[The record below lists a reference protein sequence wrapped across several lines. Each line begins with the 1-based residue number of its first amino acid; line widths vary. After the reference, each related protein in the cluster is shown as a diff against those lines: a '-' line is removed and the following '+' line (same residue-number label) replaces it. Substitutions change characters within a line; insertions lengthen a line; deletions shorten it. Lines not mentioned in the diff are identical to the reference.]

1 MNFLITFLI
10 FILILF
16 LYIHINDQYKKS
28 EDLEIYEM
36 DYTSNV
42 ELQKICNIK
51 QPVIF
56 EFEKIYPNFFSEI
69 IQFKKY
75 ENNDIQVKDV
85 LDYWNPNVLSV
96 DPIILSTSSFRT
108 LVKSDPKSHFF
119 MENNQPF
126 LEESGIASQI
136 GELDEY
142 LKPSFNIHSKYD
154 LIIGSANC
162 VTPMRFHT
170 DYRRFYVVTS
180 GKISVKMASWRS
192 RKYLHPIIDYDNY
205 EFFSKMNVWISE
217 TTISETKTKSTSE
230 TTISETTIS
239 ETTTSETTTKTGET
253 TTKTNE
259 RNDLNKIKFVEFDVH
274 TGYVLYIPPYWW
286 YSIKLHQDAEVVSVS
301 YQTLVNVMSN
311 ISDISQYYLR
321 STMATIQ

>member
-10 FILILF
+10 FILVLF
-16 LYIHINDQYKKS
+16 SYIHINDQYKKS

-56 EFEKIYPNFFSEI
+56 EFQKICPNLFSDT

-85 LDYWNPNVLSV
+85 LDYWNPDILSI

-108 LVKSDPKSHFF
+108 LIQSDPKSHFF

-126 LEESGIASQI
+126 LEETGIASQI
-136 GELDEY
+136 GKLDDY

-154 LIIGSANC
+154 LLIGSAGC
-162 VTPMRFHT
+162 VTPIRYHT

-205 EFFSKMNVWISE
+205 EFFSKANVWTPQSTMTINE
-217 TTISETKTKSTSE
+217 T
-230 TTISETTIS
+230 
-239 ETTTSETTTKTGET
+239 
-253 TTKTNE
+253 
-259 RNDLNKIKFVEFDVH
+259 NDLNKIKFLDFEMH
-274 TGYVLYIPPYWW
+274 TGYVLYIPSYWW
-286 YSIKLHQDAEVVSVS
+286 YSVKLHEGAEVISVS
-301 YQTLVNVMSN
+301 YQTLVNVLSN
-311 ISDISQYYLR
+311 VSDISQYYLHT
-321 STMATIQ
+321 TMATMQ

>member
-56 EFEKIYPNFFSEI
+56 AFEKIHPKIFSDT

-75 ENNDIQVKDV
+75 ENNDIQLKDV

-108 LVKSDPKSHFF
+108 LIQSDPKSHFF
-119 MENNQPF
+119 MENNQAF
-126 LEESGIASQI
+126 LEESGIACQI

-154 LIIGSANC
+154 LLIGSANC
-162 VTPMRFHT
+162 VTPIRFHT
-170 DYRRFYVVTS
+170 DYRRFYIVTS
-180 GKISVKMASWRS
+180 GKITVKMASWRS

-205 EFFSKMNVWISE
+205 EFFSKMNVW
-217 TTISETKTKSTSE
+217 TTQSTSE
-230 TTISETTIS
+230 TRTSEMTQS
-239 ETTTSETTTKTGET
+239 TSETVPNETATGTKNQT
-253 TTKTNE
+253 
-259 RNDLNKIKFVEFDVH
+259 NDLNKIKFLEFDVH

-321 STMATIQ
+321 ATMATMQ

>member
-56 EFEKIYPNFFSEI
+56 EFEKIHPNFFSDI

-96 DPIILSTSSFRT
+96 DAIILSTSSFRT
-108 LVKSDPKSHFF
+108 LIETDPKSHFF

-126 LEESGIASQI
+126 LEESGIACQI

-142 LKPSFNIHSKYD
+142 LKPSFNIISKYD
-154 LIIGSANC
+154 LLIGSVNC
-162 VTPMRFHT
+162 VTPIRFHT
-170 DYRRFYVVTS
+170 DYRRFYIVTS

-192 RKYLHPIIDYDNY
+192 RKYLHQIIDYDNY
-205 EFFSKMNVWISE
+205 EFFSKMNVWTSETGISE
-217 TTISETKTKSTSE
+217 TPESQ
-230 TTISETTIS
+230 
-239 ETTTSETTTKTGET
+239 
-253 TTKTNE
+253 N
-259 RNDLNKIKFVEFDVH
+259 NDLNKIKFLEFDVH

-286 YSIKLHQDAEVVSVS
+286 YSIKLHQDAEIVSVS

-311 ISDISQYYLR
+311 ISDISQYYLHA
-321 STMATIQ
+321 TMATMQ

>member
-56 EFEKIYPNFFSEI
+56 EFEKIHPKIFSDI

-75 ENNDIQVKDV
+75 ENNDIQLKDV
-85 LDYWNPNVLSV
+85 LDYWNPNILSV

-108 LVKSDPKSHFF
+108 LIESDPKSHFF

-126 LEESGIASQI
+126 LEESGIACQI

-154 LIIGSANC
+154 LLIGSANC
-162 VTPMRFHT
+162 VTPIRFHT
-170 DYRRFYVVTS
+170 DYRRFYIVTS

-205 EFFSKMNVWISE
+205 EFFSKMNVWRSETVISE
-217 TTISETKTKSTSE
+217 TPGKDES
-230 TTISETTIS
+230 
-239 ETTTSETTTKTGET
+239 
-253 TTKTNE
+253 NN
-259 RNDLNKIKFVEFDVH
+259 NDLNKIKFLEFDVH

-286 YSIKLHQDAEVVSVS
+286 YSIKLHEDAEVVSVS

-311 ISDISQYYLR
+311 ISDISQYYLHA
-321 STMATIQ
+321 TMATMQ

>member
-56 EFEKIYPNFFSEI
+56 EFKKIHPNFFSDI

-108 LVKSDPKSHFF
+108 LIETDPKSHFF

-126 LEESGIASQI
+126 LEESGIVSQI

-180 GKISVKMASWRS
+180 GKITIKMTSWRS

-205 EFFSKMNVWISE
+205 DFFSKMNVW
-217 TTISETKTKSTSE
+217 TSE
-230 TTISETTIS
+230 TN
-239 ETTTSETTTKTGET
+239 ETTTPI
-253 TTKTNE
+253 NE
-259 RNDLNKIKFVEFDVH
+259 SNNNDLNKIKFLEFDVH
-274 TGYVLYIPPYWW
+274 AGYVLYIPPYWW
-286 YSIKLHQDAEVVSVS
+286 YSMKIHEDAEVVSVS
-301 YQTLVNVMSN
+301 YQTLVNVLSN
-311 ISDISQYYLR
+311 ISDISQYYLHA
-321 STMATIQ
+321 TMATMQ

>member
-217 TTISETKTKSTSE
+217 TTISETKMQS
-230 TTISETTIS
+230 ISETTIS
-239 ETTTSETTTKTGET
+239 ETKTQSTSETTI
-253 TTKTNE
+253 NE
-259 RNDLNKIKFVEFDVH
+259 RNDLNNIKFVEFDVH

>member
-56 EFEKIYPNFFSEI
+56 EFEKIHPKIFSDT

-75 ENNDIQVKDV
+75 ENNDIQLKDV

-108 LVKSDPKSHFF
+108 LIESDPKSHFF

-126 LEESGIASQI
+126 LEESGIACQI

-154 LIIGSANC
+154 LLIGSANC
-162 VTPMRFHT
+162 VTPIRFHT
-170 DYRRFYVVTS
+170 DYRRFYIVTS

-205 EFFSKMNVWISE
+205 EFFSKMNVWTTQSISE
-217 TTISETKTKSTSE
+217 TN
-230 TTISETTIS
+230 
-239 ETTTSETTTKTGET
+239 ETTTPI
-253 TTKTNE
+253 NE
-259 RNDLNKIKFVEFDVH
+259 SNNNDLNKIKFLEFDVH

-286 YSIKLHQDAEVVSVS
+286 HSIKLHEDAEVVSVS

-321 STMATIQ
+321 ATMATMQ

>member
-56 EFEKIYPNFFSEI
+56 EFEKIHPNFFSDI

-85 LDYWNPNVLSV
+85 LDYWNPNILSV

-126 LEESGIASQI
+126 LEESGIASKI

-170 DYRRFYVVTS
+170 DYRRFYIVTS

-192 RKYLHPIIDYDNY
+192 RTYLHPIIDYDNY
-205 EFFSKMNVWISE
+205 EFFSKMNVWTSE
-217 TTISETKTKSTSE
+217 TTISETKTQSTSE
-230 TTISETTIS
+230 TTISETTTQSIS
-239 ETTTSETTTKTGET
+239 ET

-286 YSIKLHQDAEVVSVS
+286 YSIKLHQDAEVVSAS

>member
-56 EFEKIYPNFFSEI
+56 EFEKIHPKIFSDT
-69 IQFKKY
+69 IQFKKH
-75 ENNDIQVKDV
+75 ENNDIQLKDV

-108 LVKSDPKSHFF
+108 LIQSDPKSHFF
-119 MENNQPF
+119 MENNQAF
-126 LEESGIASQI
+126 LEESGIACQI

-154 LIIGSANC
+154 LLIGSANC
-162 VTPMRFHT
+162 VTPIRFHT
-170 DYRRFYVVTS
+170 DYRRFYIVTS

-217 TTISETKTKSTSE
+217 TR
-230 TTISETTIS
+230 
-239 ETTTSETTTKTGET
+239 TSETTTKTSET
-253 TTKTNE
+253 TGTNE
-259 RNDLNKIKFVEFDVH
+259 TAENQTNDLNKIKFLEFDVH

-321 STMATIQ
+321 ATMATMQ

>member
-36 DYTSNV
+36 DYTSNI

-56 EFEKIYPNFFSEI
+56 EFEKICPNFFSDI
-69 IQFKKY
+69 IQFNKY

-85 LDYWNPNVLSV
+85 LDYWNPDVLSI

-108 LVKSDPKSHFF
+108 LIKSDPKSHFF

-154 LIIGSANC
+154 LLIGSANC
-162 VTPMRFHT
+162 VTPIRFHT

-180 GKISVKMASWRS
+180 GKISVKMTSWRS
-192 RKYLHPIIDYDNY
+192 RTYLHPIIDYDNY
-205 EFFSKMNVWISE
+205 DFFSKMNVWISE
-217 TTISETKTKSTSE
+217 TTTK
-230 TTISETTIS
+230 
-239 ETTTSETTTKTGET
+239 TSETTTKTSET
-253 TTKTNE
+253 TTKTSE
-259 RNDLNKIKFVEFDVH
+259 TTTKTSETITNDLNKIKFVEFDVN

-286 YSIKLHQDAEVVSVS
+286 YSIKLHKDAEVVSVS

-321 STMATIQ
+321 ATMATMQ

>member
-36 DYTSNV
+36 DYTSNM

-56 EFEKIYPNFFSEI
+56 EFQKTYPVFFSEI
-69 IQFKKY
+69 IQFNKY
-75 ENNDIQVKDV
+75 ENNDIQVKDI
-85 LDYWNPNVLSV
+85 LDYWNPDLVSIN
-96 DPIILSTSSFRT
+96 PIILSTSSFQT
-108 LVKSDPKSHFF
+108 LIKSDPKSHFF
-119 MENNQPF
+119 MENNQSF
-126 LEESGIASQI
+126 LEETGIASKI
-136 GELDEY
+136 GEVDGY
-142 LKPSFNIHSKYD
+142 LKPQFNIQTKYD
-154 LIIGSANC
+154 LIVGSVNC
-162 VTPMRFHT
+162 VTPFRYHT
-170 DYRRFYVVTS
+170 DYRRFYIVTS
-180 GKISVKMASWRS
+180 GKISVKMTPWRS

-205 EFFSKMNVWISE
+205 EFFSKMNVWTE
-217 TTISETKTKSTSE
+217 TSE
-230 TTISETTIS
+230 SI
-239 ETTTSETTTKTGET
+239 
-253 TTKTNE
+253 N
-259 RNDLNKIKFVEFDVH
+259 NDLNKIKFLEFDVH

-301 YQTLVNVMSN
+301 YQTLVNILSN

-321 STMATIQ
+321 ATMATIQ

>member
-36 DYTSNV
+36 DYTSNM

-56 EFEKIYPNFFSEI
+56 EFQKTYPVFFSEI
-69 IQFKKY
+69 IQFNKY
-75 ENNDIQVKDV
+75 ENNDIQVKDI
-85 LDYWNPNVLSV
+85 LDYWNPDLVSIN
-96 DPIILSTSSFRT
+96 PIILSTSSFQT
-108 LVKSDPKSHFF
+108 LIKSDPKSHFF
-119 MENNQPF
+119 MENNQSF
-126 LEESGIASQI
+126 LEETGIASKI
-136 GELDEY
+136 GEVDGY
-142 LKPSFNIHSKYD
+142 LKPQFNIQTKYD
-154 LIIGSANC
+154 LIVGSVNC
-162 VTPMRFHT
+162 VTPFRYHT
-170 DYRRFYVVTS
+170 DYRRFYIVTS
-180 GKISVKMASWRS
+180 GKISMKMTPWRS

-205 EFFSKMNVWISE
+205 EFFSKMNVWTE
-217 TTISETKTKSTSE
+217 TSE
-230 TTISETTIS
+230 SI
-239 ETTTSETTTKTGET
+239 
-253 TTKTNE
+253 N
-259 RNDLNKIKFVEFDVH
+259 NDLNKIKFLEFDVH

-301 YQTLVNVMSN
+301 YQTLVNILSN

-321 STMATIQ
+321 ATMATIQ